1 MTSIVS
7 GPLNYSGTFTYAAG
21 NDFSYAVRYLY
32 SEDLNSDGLDEL
44 IFAGF
49 ETQPNTPSSYTNTQV
64 SIFGWSNGNF
74 VNLTSQ
80 WLPNGANLVE
90 GVGDIVFGDFNGDG
104 RVDAY
109 LSGNADME
117 YEVHS
122 YALLNQG
129 NYFIRQDLGIT
140 KWEHGVASGDINR
153 DGFVDVVP
161 AGYIHPSAFYL
172 GGNSGLTKQL
182 VGDGNNFNSYETFAS
197 GITFADFLGN
207 GSQRAIVVDS
217 ATAVN
222 SSDTSLVSVV
232 LDPTGNVQ
240 GFKYISTLPIP
251 RLELPQYGVINP
263 NYDNSHDVRVR
274 AIDFSNDGLMDAIVF
289 SRAGWDG
296 SQWPTKSQVQFLQNI
311 GNGQF
316 DDVTTS
322 RLIGYE
328 LNSNVAYT
336 PIIEDINFDGLPDIF
351 LSEASWSNVYRST
364 SILIA
369 QQDGSYVDT
378 ARQQLSSYITNQ
390 EGIAS
395 LVKGPNN
402 QFYMVVE
409 RQVRGGDASV
419 STVALSFPERENS
432 ESLAGTIYS
441 DVIFGLGGND
451 SISGEEGDDVID
463 GGSGIDLAVYLGLA
477 TEYIFRINVSN
488 TEVSD
493 VMPNRDGTDTLTN
506 IERLAFSDINVALDI
521 GPSQN
526 AGSVYMLY
534 KAAFNRAPDE
544 GGMGY
549 WLAQKDGGA
558 NIVTNIAQ
566 GFVNSGEF
574 TAKYGANPTNASY
587 VDKLYL
593 NVLGRAGEAEGV
605 AYWNQQLDAGNISKA
620 AVLVQFATLAEGAS
634 LVADLIANG
643 IPYTEWVG

>member
-7 GPLNYSGTFTYAAG
+7 GSLNYSGTFTYAAG

-64 SIFGWSNGNF
+64 SIFGWNNGDF

-90 GVGDIVFGDFNGDG
+90 GVGDIAFGDFNNDG
-104 RVDAY
+104 LLDAY
-109 LSGNADME
+109 LSGYSDMDFQ
-117 YEVHS
+117 VHS
-122 YALLNQG
+122 YAYLNQG
-129 NYFIRQDLGIT
+129 NYFIKQDLGLT
-140 KWEHGVASGDINR
+140 VWEHGAAASDINQ
-153 DGFVDVVP
+153 DGYVDVVT
-161 AGYIHPSAFYL
+161 AGYSAQSLYF
-172 GGNSGLTKQL
+172 GGPAGLTKQTPQQ
-182 VGDGNNFNSYETFAS
+182 GYGYSTNGS
-197 GITFADFLGN
+197 GLALADFLGD
-207 GSQRAIVVDS
+207 GTYSLIASDS
-217 ATAVN
+217 DIAR
-222 SSDTSLVSVV
+222 SDTRLSSISVDE
-232 LDPTGNVQ
+232 LGNVL
-240 GFKYISTLPIP
+240 GFQYFSTLPIP
-251 RLELPQYGVINP
+251 RLELPQFGLTNT

-296 SQWPTKSQVQFLQNI
+296 GQWPTKSQVQFLQNI

-316 DDVTTS
+316 DDVTAS

-351 LSEASWSNVYRST
+351 LSEASWGNVYQST
-364 SILIA
+364 AVLIA
-369 QQDGSYVDT
+369 QQDGSYIDT

-432 ESLAGTIYS
+432 ESLAGTIY
-441 DVIFGLGGND
+441 DDIVFGLGGND
-451 SISGEEGDDVID
+451 SISGQEGNDVID

-477 TEYIFRINVSN
+477 TEYIFRFNVSN

-493 VMPNRDGTDTLTN
+493 VMINRDGTDTLSN
-506 IERLAFSDINVALDI
+506 VERLQFSDINLALDI
-521 GPSQN
+521 GPTQN

-558 NIVTNIAQ
+558 NIVTDIAQ

-574 TAKYGANPTNASY
+574 TAKYGTNPTNASY

-593 NVLGRAGEAEGV
+593 NVLGRAGEAGGV
-605 AYWNQQLDAGNISKA
+605 AYWNQELNAGNISKA

-643 IPYTEWVG
+643 IAYEEWVG